1 MRTNRIL
8 LFLLLIL
15 FSSCSF
21 NNKRITVFSF
31 NIRYDNP
38 ADGENSW
45 SNRKHMVSDLINSV
59 YPDIMGMQEVTHRQF
74 SDLGAMLPEYAR
86 SGVGRDDGKEKGE
99 YAAILYKKTKFN
111 LLDESTF
118 WLSEHPDDTGSV
130 SWGAHLPRIVSW
142 VKLEEK
148 KTKKVFYL
156 FNTHFSHVSDS
167 VRTQSAMLLISK
179 IKAIANNKPVILT
192 GDFNF
197 TKESEGYAILTDE
210 NEGPPELMDTQ
221 FVSTKPHFGGNE
233 TFNGFGSVEEGE
245 KIDFVFVNHSFTVL
259 QHGIYPIHNKDHYIS
274 DHYPVFVEMEFIQDI
289 PD

>member
-1 MRTNRIL
+1 MRISTFL
-8 LFLLLIL
+8 LFLSFLLAT
-15 FSSCSF
+15 SCSY
-21 NNKRITVFSF
+21 NNDRITVFSF

-59 YPDIMGMQEVTHRQF
+59 YPDIMGMQEVTHSQF

-99 YAAILYKKTKFN
+99 YAAILYKKTRFN

-130 SWGAHLPRIVSW
+130 SWGAHLPRVVSW

-148 KTKKVFYL
+148 KTKKIFFL

-167 VRTQSAMLLISK
+167 ARTQSAMLLTAK
-179 IKAIANNKPVILT
+179 MKAIAGNKPVMLT

-197 TKESEGYAILTDE
+197 TKESAGYAILTGKSEDTP
-210 NEGPPELMDTQ
+210 GLMDAQ
-221 FVSTKPHFGGNE
+221 FVSTTPHFGGTE
-233 TFNGFGSVEEGE
+233 TFNGFGDVEDGE
-245 KIDFVFVNHSFTVL
+245 KIDFVFVNNSFRVL
-259 QHGIYPIHNKDHYIS
+259 QHGIYPIHDKDHYIS
-274 DHYPVFVEMEFIQDI
+274 DHYPVFVELEFVQDV